1 MPATGMAQV
10 RRQTARYRGTRDLCE
25 IRCIDEAK
33 VRRTRSAMKAP
44 RAVTLLA
51 ETFRV
56 LGDPTRLRI
65 VHALSRAELCV
76 CDLATV
82 LGVSQS
88 VVSHSLRALRQM
100 RLVRYR
106 KAGKI
111 AYYALDD
118 RHITSLIAEGFRHV
132 EEPAGR

>member
-1 MPATGMAQV
+1 M
-10 RRQTARYRGTRDLCE
+10 
-25 IRCIDEAK
+25 
-33 VRRTRSAMKAP
+33 RSSAD
-44 RAVTLLA
+44 VTTLA
-51 ETFRV
+51 ETFKV

-65 VHALSRAELCV
+65 AYALSREELCV

-118 RHITSLIAEGFRHV
+118 AHIGSLLEQGFRHV
-132 EEPAGR
+132 EEAPRAR